1 MLPHPKSKVALS
13 VHGKGISQGKPSR
26 LFRINDWPARAE
38 QAEYNVDNLA
48 KICGVSTRHLERLF
62 KAIGWPPPKQC
73 LRKLRMKRALELRR
87 EGLSVKEIADRL
99 DFHDSA
105 HFSKRFHDSF
115 GVWPTEFEAAS
126 EHDLEA
132 SFAE

>member
-13 VHGKGISQGKPSR
+13 VRGQGISKGKPSR
-26 LFRINDWPARAE
+26 LLRIDDWPARAE
-38 QAEYNVDNLA
+38 QAKNNVHNLA
-48 KICGVSTRHLERLF
+48 KICGLSRRHLQRLF
-62 KAIGWPPPKQC
+62 KAIGRPPPKQW
-73 LRKLRMKRALELRR
+73 LRKLRMKRALELLR

-99 DFHDSA
+99 DFHDGP